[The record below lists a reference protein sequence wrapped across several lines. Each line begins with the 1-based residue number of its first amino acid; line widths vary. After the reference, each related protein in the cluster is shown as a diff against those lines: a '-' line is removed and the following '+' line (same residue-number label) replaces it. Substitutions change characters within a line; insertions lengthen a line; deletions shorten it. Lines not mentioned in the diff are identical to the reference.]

1 MGKQDYAYKLYGS
14 FERVYDLACEH
25 PEAITSPGL
34 IVNLHM
40 GVKDLLVREID
51 VLEFFRERINILR
64 ACVIIGD
71 EISGGVVPVDKFERE
86 WRDVTG
92 KLYQYLAEEAE
103 IVDRVFAGL
112 PLRLKKC
119 YDFVTRGESK
129 KRESN
134 FQSLRMKS
142 DEHEERLKFL

>member
-103 IVDRVFAGL
+103 IVDRIFAGL
-112 PLRLKKC
+112 PLRLKS
-119 YDFVTRGESK
+119 VTIS
-129 KRESN
+129 
-134 FQSLRMKS
+134 
-142 DEHEERLKFL
+142 

>member
-1 MGKQDYAYKLYGS
+1 MGKRGYAYTLYGS
-14 FERVYDLACEH
+14 FERVYDLACEK
-25 PEAITSPGL
+25 PEAVVSAGL

-40 GVKDLLVREID
+40 GVRDLLAREID
-51 VLEFFRERINILR
+51 AFEFFRERTNILR

-71 EISGGVVPVDKFERE
+71 EISGGVVPIDKFERE

-103 IVDRVFAGL
+103 TVDRVFAGL
-112 PLRLKKC
+112 PLRLKC
-119 YDFVTRGESK
+119 YDFVTEGESK

-134 FQSLRMKS
+134 FKSLRMKF
-142 DEHEERLKFL
+142 D